1 MIIFHISG
9 GLGNQFF
16 QYAFGRTLSLRHN
29 VPLYLDFES
38 YDKDI
43 NRLPKLD
50 YFNTHYQELD
60 INKKH
65 EYTKFYHSLHP
76 YLKKH
81 YRKDTFV
88 QYKSFFTDKIE
99 LGYRKNLINACNGYF
114 VGYWGNEKYFIEN
127 TMLIKNEFTLKDKF
141 KTNEFKVL
149 QEEAKTTHSV
159 AMHIRRGD
167 YIQNEKSSKIFNSLT
182 LDYYQ
187 NAIEH
192 MSGKVKDIKLLI
204 FSDDIGWVKSNLSF
218 VAEIDH
224 IFIDHQLNSKDYLEF
239 SLMCQCKHFI
249 MANSTFSWWAAWL
262 GAKSDSIVIAP
273 YNWYSD
279 PSHQNNFLSNNF
291 IPKSWILLS

>member
-1 MIIFHISG
+1 
-9 GLGNQFF
+9 
-16 QYAFGRTLSLRHN
+16 
-29 VPLYLDFES
+29 
-38 YDKDI
+38 
-43 NRLPKLD
+43 
-50 YFNTHYQELD
+50 
-60 INKKH
+60 
-65 EYTKFYHSLHP
+65 
-76 YLKKH
+76 
-81 YRKDTFV
+81 V